1 MADEENKQEQEQEQE
16 QEQPQEKT
24 ESKVNTSKIG
34 VVTWVIIAAIAVL
47 CAGSGLLLG
56 RLLAGSP
63 KPQQQDSATVEP
75 DFIESLQTEN
85 QPAPVASNWY
95 YNKLQPVVANLD
107 EPGVTRYVRATITLE
122 MSSELERGK
131 GELLLDSKEP
141 ILTNWLTI
149 YLASLTLEDARGNRN
164 LKRIQAQI
172 LDAFNEK
179 LFPDAKPQI
188 KKILFKEFAIQ

>member
-1 MADEENKQEQEQEQE
+1 MADEENKQEQEQE

-85 QPAPVASNWY
+85 QPAPVANNWY

-107 EPGVTRYVRATITLE
+107 EPGVTRYVRTTITLE

-172 LDAFNEK
+172 LDAFNET

-188 KKILFKEFAIQ
+188 KKILFKEFAVQ

>member
-1 MADEENKQEQEQEQE
+1 MADEENKQEQQ
-16 QEQPQEKT
+16 QEKT
-24 ESKVNTSKIG
+24 ESKVNVSKIG
-34 VVTWVIIAAIAVL
+34 IVTWVIVAAIAVL

-56 RLLAGSP
+56 RLLAGSSEP
-63 KPQQQDSATVEP
+63 RQQDSATAVEP

-95 YNKLQPVVANLD
+95 YDKLEPVVANLD
-107 EPGVTRYVRATITLE
+107 VPGVTRYVRASITLE
-122 MSSELERGK
+122 MSSELDRAK
-131 GELLLDSKEP
+131 GESLLESKKP

-164 LKRIQAQI
+164 LKRIQAHI
-172 LDAFNEK
+172 LDAFNEQ

-188 KKILFKEFAIQ
+188 KKILFKEFAVQ